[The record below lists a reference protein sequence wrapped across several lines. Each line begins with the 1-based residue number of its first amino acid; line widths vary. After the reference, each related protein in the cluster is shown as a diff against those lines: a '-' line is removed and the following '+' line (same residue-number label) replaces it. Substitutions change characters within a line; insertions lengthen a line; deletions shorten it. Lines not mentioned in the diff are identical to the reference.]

1 MSNNFYNN
9 KEINETIKQ
18 ELNQAFTPYKQVV
31 YAYVIMNKK
40 EPLRISIIN
49 NHPAWFDLY
58 LQNHYQLIDP
68 VMIKSLKT
76 VQDFPWDKEVLTPSS
91 YKLPKIFDA
100 GQKHNIESGHTFV
113 LHDYKNNLAVLSLI
127 GFKKGHLDVE
137 ENREKLQSLFI
148 STHQKMLH
156 LYDAIQKNNANTL
169 SQRECEV
176 LHWVG
181 LGKTYFETSVILG
194 ISQRTIKFHI
204 NNIVKK
210 LGVSNA
216 RHAVKL
222 SIELDLLNNQKSD
235 SEG

>member
-1 MSNNFYNN
+1 MSNNFYSN
-9 KEINETIKQ
+9 KEINDAIKQ
-18 ELNQAFTPYKQVV
+18 ELDQAFEPYKKMV
-31 YAYVIMNKK
+31 YAYAIMNKK
-40 EPLRISIIN
+40 EPTKMAIIN
-49 NHPAWFDLY
+49 NHPDWFNLY

-68 VMIKSLKT
+68 VIIKSLKT
-76 VQDFPWDKEVLTPSS
+76 VQDFPWDKEILTPSS

-113 LHDYKNNLAVLSLI
+113 VHDYKNNLAVLSLI
-127 GFKKGHLDVE
+127 GFEKSQLEIED
-137 ENREKLQSLFI
+137 NREELQSLFI

-156 LYDAIQKNNANTL
+156 LYDAIQKSTANTL

-176 LHWVG
+176 LHWIG

-222 SIELDLLNNQKSD
+222 SIELDLLNSQKSD
-235 SEG
+235 PED